1 MPIVDTFREE
11 TVRMVHLDLQDP
23 QDKDLWDLLDLQDLQ
38 EKDLRDLLV
47 LQEQRAQTDKL
58 VQLDLPG
65 SLAGM
70 ASRAYLAPME
80 HQERKDLVV

>member
-23 QDKDLWDLLDLQDLQ
+23 QDKDLWDLLDLQ
-38 EKDLRDLLV
+38 ELRARM
-47 LQEQRAQTDKL
+47 EKL
-58 VQLDLPG
+58 VQPDLLET
-65 SLAGM
+65 LARM

-80 HQERKDLVV
+80 HQERKALVATRVT